1 MKSRVRE
8 SPYMARRE
16 PHAYLRDALRASKA
30 IREFTAGKAL
40 ADYQE
45 SLLLRSAVERLFT
58 IIGESLI
65 QLRQFRPDLVARIGD
80 HAQII
85 AFRNVL
91 VHGYAA
97 VDETVV
103 WSIIDEKLPGFV
115 LEVEELLVDIGTI
128 GSAAGLPPDHK

>member
-1 MKSRVRE
+1 M
-8 SPYMARRE
+8 PRRE
-16 PHAYLRDALRASKA
+16 PNAYLRDALRASKA
-30 IREFTAGKAL
+30 IQEFTAGKSL
-40 ADYQE
+40 ANYQA

-65 QLRQFRPDLVARIGD
+65 QLRQLRPDLVATISD

-115 LEVEELLVDIGTI
+115 LEINQLLDDLGTRATP
-128 GSAAGLPPDHK
+128 SDSTSDQK